1 MAELTGKAVSE
12 LPEATSV
19 QDSDLFAVSQNGSS
33 KKMTVATLRQSG
45 RAVLDPY
52 KEWSSDASISA
63 VKNHYG
69 VCVNGWILLNNIEY
83 TSDRPVLVINGA
95 IPNPSIFYCTGNNGE
110 AFRGIARN
118 GRTEIIFHENTTIS
132 SQRYVFLN
140 FTYSV

>member
-12 LPEATSV
+12 LPEANYV
-19 QDSDLFAVSQNGSS
+19 QDSDLFAISQDATS
-33 KKMTVATLRQSG
+33 KKVTVGTLQQSG
-45 RAVLDPY
+45 RTILEPY
-52 KEWSSDASISA
+52 KEWSSNASIYA
-63 VKNHYG
+63 VKNYYG

-95 IPNPSIFYCTGNNGE
+95 IPNPSNFYCTGNNGE
-110 AFRGIARN
+110 VFRGIARN